1 MLKEFREFAMKGNM
15 LDLAVGVIIGAAFGT
30 IIDVLVK
37 GIIMPPIGLVLGKV
51 DFANLFLVLKE
62 GTTPGP
68 YASLDAASKAGAV
81 TLNWGQFVNALVS
94 FVIVAFC
101 VFLVVKSMNKL
112 RREQPATPAMPPE
125 PSDEAK
131 LLTEIRDLMKAK

>member
-112 RREQPATPAMPPE
+112 RREQPAAPATPPE

-131 LLTEIRDLMKAK
+131 LLTEIRDLMKAE

>member
-112 RREQPATPAMPPE
+112 RREQPAAPAAPPE